1 MDTQRQFTVCEDPVK
16 AVVFDRYGPPN
27 VLELREI
34 DMPAVG
40 DDDVLVRVRAASV
53 NALDWHYMTGLPYLM
68 RLMTGVRTPKCKRLG
83 ADLAGTVEQVGRNV
97 TQFRLGDEVFGQ
109 VDGEVPGKPQLEL
122 GSFGEYVRIS
132 EECVVPKPPSLS
144 FEQAA
149 AVPVAGFTALQLLRD
164 VGQVRPGQRVL
175 INGASGGVGTFAVQI
190 AKSLG
195 ADVTGVCST
204 RNVEITL
211 SIGADQVVDYTREDF
226 AASAEHFD
234 VMLDN
239 VGNRS
244 LADCRRVLKP
254 KAIYISSFGRP
265 DRRWFGPIAQL
276 AQLFLKSP
284 FVSQTL
290 TTKVAK
296 RSKGDLL
303 VLTELIEA
311 RSVAP
316 VIDRTYTLSEVAEA
330 MRYFDLGHAQ
340 GKVTIKV

>member
-1 MDTQRQFTVCEDPVK
+1 MK

-27 VLELREI
+27 VLQLREI
-34 DMPAVG
+34 DMPAGG
-40 DDDVLVRVRAASV
+40 DDDVLVRVCAASV
-53 NALDWHYMTGLPYLM
+53 NALDWHYMTGLPYFM

-97 TQFRLGDEVFGQ
+97 GQFRQGDEVFGQ

-122 GSFGEYVRIS
+122 GSFGEYVRVS
-132 EECVVPKPPSLS
+132 EECVAPKPPSLS

-195 ADVTGVCST
+195 AEVTGVCST
-204 RNVEITL
+204 RNVEIAL

-254 KAIYISSFGRP
+254 KAVYISSFGRP
-265 DRRWFGPIAQL
+265 DRRWFGPMAQL
-276 AQLFLKSP
+276 AQLSLQSP
-284 FVSQTL
+284 FASQTL
-290 TTKVAK
+290 VTKVAK

-303 VLTELIEA
+303 ALTELIEA

-330 MRYFDLGHAQ
+330 MRYFDLGHAR
-340 GKVTIKV
+340 GKVAIRV

>member
-1 MDTQRQFTVCEDPVK
+1 MK

-27 VLELREI
+27 VLQLREI
-34 DMPAVG
+34 DMPAGG

-53 NALDWHYMTGLPYLM
+53 NALDWHYMTGLPYFM
-68 RLMTGVRTPKCKRLG
+68 RLMTGVRTPKCKQLG
-83 ADLAGTVEQVGRNV
+83 ADLAGTVEKVGRNV
-97 TQFRLGDEVFGQ
+97 TQFRHGDEVFGQ
-109 VDGEVPGKPQLEL
+109 VDGEMPGKPQLEL
-122 GSFGEYVRIS
+122 GSFGEYVCVS
-132 EECVVPKPPSLS
+132 EECVAPKPPSLS
-144 FEQAA
+144 FQQAA

-195 ADVTGVCST
+195 AEVTGVCST
-204 RNVEITL
+204 RNVEIAL

-226 AASAEHFD
+226 AASAKHFD

-254 KAIYISSFGRP
+254 KAVYISSFGRP
-265 DRRWFGPIAQL
+265 DRRWFGPMAQL
-276 AQLFLKSP
+276 AQLSLQSP
-284 FVSQTL
+284 FASQTL
-290 TTKVAK
+290 VTKVAK

-303 VLTELIEA
+303 ALTELIEA

-330 MRYFDLGHAQ
+330 MRYFDLGHAR
-340 GKVTIKV
+340 GKVAIRV

>member
-1 MDTQRQFTVCEDPVK
+1 MK